1 MADITGKITSIK
13 AELKAATNE
22 AQQLGIQL
30 ANMRESANG
39 IDGAKIAS
47 LEKDFQT
54 ATQRASQLKDQ
65 INDTNEQIGVL
76 TAGSKFEVMGN
87 GIKDVAG
94 KIASMDF
101 EGAAESANRLVKLS
115 KSINF
120 GDAVKGIK
128 DIGSTFLSLGKAL
141 LTNPLFLIAG
151 AIALAVTYSKELLT
165 LIDGVSGKDEERL
178 KTLTKQA
185 EASKAQLDSIGAQEE
200 TLKRNGLSEEEIL
213 QLKIDA
219 AKVAAADAKAQLEQ
233 QKTIRDNQ
241 IKASERNAKILAGV
255 LQFITAPLQALL
267 LGVDKFTEALKN
279 AGIISEETYAT
290 VGGLRDKFNEGV
302 TSLVFDPKKV
312 KEEGDEAVKKAEK
325 TAIELQNT
333 LDGYENK
340 KAANAKA
347 RADKGAADA
356 KALRDKEAAEQA
368 KADAER
374 IASEQRTQKAIAE
387 ANNQRLADA
396 EALSEEIY
404 QAGLTAQQRELL
416 AVQDTYFEKIELA
429 KQYGLDYQ
437 ALLDEQA
444 ASEAEI
450 KKKYADETI
459 ASEKALA
466 DQVKADKEKEEQ
478 FALEVENAKY
488 QAASSTLGALGDL
501 ATTFAGKNE
510 AAAKKAFQVNKA
522 ASLAQAAIDTYGAAN
537 AIFKTASANPI
548 TTAFPAYPF
557 IQAGVVVAA
566 GLANIAKISKTQFNG
581 GGASGGGSASGGGAS
596 TPASSFGSAAPA
608 PLTPSFSL
616 FGQGNQLNNV
626 GGTQTTNGSQSQQL
640 AVNVSISE
648 TEITKKQNFATK
660 VQESATL

>member
-30 ANMRESANG
+30 ANMRESANALDSG
-39 IDGAKIAS
+39 QIAK

-178 KTLTKQA
+178 ATLTKQA

-219 AKVAAADAKAQLEQ
+219 ARVAAADAKAQLEQ

-241 IKASERNAKILAGV
+241 IKASERNAKILSGV

-302 TSLVFDPKKV
+302 TSLVFDPKDV
-312 KEEGDEAVKKAEK
+312 EEKGNEAVKKAEK

-340 KAANAKA
+340 KDANAKA
-347 RADKGAADA
+347 RADKGAA
-356 KALRDKEAAEQA
+356 EQA
-368 KADAER
+368 KANEAFLKSQEENSDI
-374 IASEQRTQKAIAE
+374 IAQLEEQNAA
-387 ANNQRLADA
+387 
-396 EALSEEIY
+396 
-404 QAGLTAQQRELL
+404 
-416 AVQDTYFEKIELA
+416 
-429 KQYGLDYQ
+429 
-437 ALLDEQA
+437 DEQA
-444 ASEAEI
+444 ALDA
-450 KKKYADETI
+450 KKKAEYDANQARLQQIEDFYNIKQQLIT
-459 ASEKALA
+459 
-466 DQVKADKEKEEQ
+466 DDKEKEID
-478 FALEVENAKY
+478 ATVAKY
-488 QAASSTLGALGDL
+488 EELFTLANGNAELEKELTEQQKIEIAAIDKKYSDEEKADAEEIRKADLANNMAKVQMASDAFSALGDL
-501 ATTFAGKNE
+501 ANVFAKDNE
-510 AAAKKAFQVNKA
+510 RSARKAFEINKAFSLGSAIANTGLAVTAALTAGGNPIKLATGQQFVEAGIAAAV
-522 ASLAQAAIDTYGAAN
+522 
-537 AIFKTASANPI
+537 
-548 TTAFPAYPF
+548 
-557 IQAGVVVAA
+557 
-566 GLANIAKISKTQFNG
+566 GLANITKIAKSKFSVSQSSSG
-581 GGASGGGSASGGGAS
+581 GSGGSSSGGAAAVASN
-596 TPASSFGSAAPA
+596 FGSSPSAPI
-608 PLTPSFSL
+608 TPSFSL

-626 GGTQTTNGSQSQQL
+626 GGTQTTNGSQSQPL

-648 TEITKKQNFATK
+648 TEITKKQNFVSK